1 MLRRL
6 AFATGPVEIVSR
18 LSGAVTA
25 FSNVV
30 NQFHTGQAAMGG
42 DCCGVDKGVAAMTV
56 EDVNGVT
63 EGTTTKSNEAFVAE
77 KQPFYAKRIELF
89 EKYLKR
95 EQDRLEA
102 AKAAGVKIKVVLPDG
117 TEKEAVKGA
126 TTPMDIARGISSGL
140 AKKVVSAYVDD
151 KEWDISRPLVGDCA
165 LKLFSPNDE
174 EGMDVRSHRPSQ
186 RLRRAIQSSSL
197 TEFVSSAS
205 L

>member
-151 KEWDISRPLVGDCA
+151 KEWDINRPLVGDCA

-186 RLRRAIQSSSL
+186 HLRRAIHSSSF